1 MGKDYKCEMFG
12 GENCE
17 QYNAMMTAL
26 VHASVADGHQDNEK
40 IYKFLDLPKSSL
52 VCELVDAL
60 NQVGYQITRK

>member
-1 MGKDYKCEMFG
+1 MSYKCDMFG

-26 VHASVADGHQDNEK
+26 VHASDAEGHKDNGN
-40 IYKFLDLPKSSL
+40 IYDFLNLPKSSL

-60 NQVGYQITRK
+60 NKVGYQITKTN